1 MSTIAQLCLLYFTSF
16 RLQRYVTVL
25 GGVVLVFALLI
36 RPFSVTSASVTAVL
50 GAMLLLFPVLTTAGV
65 VLRAASAPRTHRF
78 LPYFRIKML
87 AAIML
92 TVAIA
97 LLVTYALLWIFHWGG
112 VFWRPVADTFG
123 LTVLCVSVCVLSMFI
138 VSGSPLNLLLT
149 LPLSYALIIW
159 TSQGGLTPWANAG
172 ITLSFAAATL
182 CAILWTAFGAW
193 YLRVRHIAPVGWLR
207 PLSGP
212 DMLYSDPNGEVPRPS
227 AVSIYLAGRKA
238 WRPSYRLLTM
248 AAGAIAAVG
257 ILWAFER
264 VRALEV
270 PVSTFVTAPLTIMF
284 FSFVRANQI
293 ARRSRALWLRSAGL
307 RVGVFRVCEM
317 EALRDVLW
325 NAALAGL
332 LIGGFALL
340 LPATQWSVL
349 SWTLM
354 LCLVTG
360 LFVMYLGLMYVRG
373 LRALD
378 ITVAT
383 LLVLSA
389 FVALAAITAEP
400 IKPYTVVGVLAF
412 QIVGALAART
422 IAQRRWQRIDWS
434 RLRPARMPSQA
445 LRTG

>member
-1 MSTIAQLCLLYFTSF
+1 VSTIAQLCLLYFTSF
-16 RLQRYVTVL
+16 RLQRYLMAAGV
-25 GGVVLVFALLI
+25 VVLVLALFI
-36 RPFSVTSASVTAVL
+36 RPFSVPSASVTALL

-65 VLRAASAPRTHRF
+65 VLRATSAPRTHRF

-87 AAIML
+87 AAITL
-92 TVAIA
+92 TIAIA
-97 LLVTYALLWIFHWGG
+97 LVVTYALLWIFHWGG
-112 VFWRPVADTFG
+112 VFWQPVADTFW
-123 LTVLCVSVCVLSMFI
+123 LTVLCVSVPVLSMFI

-149 LPLSYALIIW
+149 LPLSYALLVW
-159 TSQGGLTPWANAG
+159 TSQGAPTPWTNVG
-172 ITLSFAAATL
+172 VNLSFAAATL
-182 CAILWTAFGAW
+182 CAIAWTVFGAW
-193 YLRVRHIAPVGWLR
+193 YLRVRQIAPIGWLR

-212 DMLYSDPNGEVPRPS
+212 DMLYSDPNGEVPRLS

-238 WRPSYRLLTM
+238 WRPSYRLITI
-248 AAGAIAAVG
+248 AGVAIAAVG

-270 PVSTFVTAPLTIMF
+270 SVSTFMSAPLTIMF
-284 FSFVRANQI
+284 FTYGRANQI
-293 ARRSRALWLRSAGL
+293 AKRSRSLWLRSAEL
-307 RVGVFRVCEM
+307 RGGVFRVCEM
-317 EALRDVLW
+317 EALRDFLW
-325 NAALAGL
+325 NAALAAL

-340 LPATQWSVL
+340 LPTTQWSVL

-378 ITVAT
+378 ITAAT

-389 FVALAAITAEP
+389 FVAVGAIATTP
-400 IKPYTVVGVLAF
+400 IRPYIVVGVLGF
-412 QIVGALAART
+412 QIVGALTART
-422 IAQRRWQRIDWS
+422 VALQRWQRIDWL
-434 RLRPARMPSQA
+434 RLRPARMASQA